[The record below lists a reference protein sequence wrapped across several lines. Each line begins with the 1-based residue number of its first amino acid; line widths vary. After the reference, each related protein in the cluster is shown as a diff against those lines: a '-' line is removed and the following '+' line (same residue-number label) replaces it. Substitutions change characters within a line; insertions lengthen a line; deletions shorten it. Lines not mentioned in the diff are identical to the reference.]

1 MSETD
6 SRIAEM
12 LQLLKAMTPDQ
23 RDAIFRM
30 IREFSEK
37 VRAPSE

>member
-1 MSETD
+1 MPETD
-6 SRIAEM
+6 RRIAEM
-12 LQLLKAMTPDQ
+12 LQLLKTMTPGQ
-23 RDAIFRM
+23 RDVIFRM